1 MANDKERQL
10 HWQAA
15 MWAIGHV
22 LSREFECEQQK
33 VPDRIRQLLTQFEAK
48 GKPKKGKS
56 KNEE

>member
-22 LSREFECEQQK
+22 LSREFECEQQEL
-33 VPDRIRQLLTQFEAK
+33 PDRIRQLLAELEAK
-48 GKPKKGKS
+48 GNPKNKD
-56 KNEE
+56 KNKE